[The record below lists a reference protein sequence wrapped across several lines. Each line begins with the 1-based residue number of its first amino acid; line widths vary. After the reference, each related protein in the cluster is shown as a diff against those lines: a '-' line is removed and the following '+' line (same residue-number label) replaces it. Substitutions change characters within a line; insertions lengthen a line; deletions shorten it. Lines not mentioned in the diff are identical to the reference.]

1 MKIDTNIEAPEPT
14 VSNAW
19 LCRTLV
25 LDANLWS
32 AYTASDVGWLQK
44 RRCPSLSIRKVY
56 LDMTDSSS
64 LCDALGKYAEV
75 VFI

>member
-1 MKIDTNIEAPEPT
+1 MSKQPGADSIECVAMQ
-14 VSNAW
+14 N
-19 LCRTLV
+19 LV
-25 LDANLWS
+25 LDAKLWS

-56 LDMTDSSS
+56 LDTTDSSS
-64 LCDALGKYAEV
+64 LCDALDKYAEV